1 MAECRA
7 DVGFSARPRGICE
20 TCGLRRAAA
29 VASAEP
35 RARRNARVAR
45 IHAAMASAARR
56 PSSWLLA
63 LCVCWCSAVHDQQLP
78 AQLFDALTKHPLWD
92 NAAIRHE
99 FSAALGRIADAP
111 IRHEPFPHI
120 VVEPLFSPR
129 FYRELM
135 RELPPSTEY
144 RRQPYAGTMPTYS

>member
-1 MAECRA
+1 MVCGSKLLEGKQRSVAECRA
-7 DVGFSARPRGICE
+7 DGFSARPRGICE

-29 VASAEP
+29 VASAAGAP
-35 RARRNARVAR
+35 VATRAPTQRVAR
-45 IHAAMASAARR
+45 LHAAMASAARR

-120 VVEPLFSPR
+120 SHVP
-129 FYRELM
+129 
-135 RELPPSTEY
+135 
-144 RRQPYAGTMPTYS
+144 